1 MVVANGCWVHNAVSN
16 QNQNGENLLNNQANN
31 NNVTANNNNKMTA
44 KGILICR
51 DNSHAFQERTLNLDQ
66 AVKIGRSVAR
76 ARVTSTNAI
85 FDCKVLSRNHAL
97 LWYSGGKFYL
107 QDTRS
112 SNGTFVNNQRL
123 SGTGMESAPREVCS
137 GDIVQFGVDVME
149 STKKVT
155 HGCIVA
161 TLKLYLPDG
170 KEAKASR
177 TMALANTYGDVTVE
191 DIHKLNQYIQE
202 ANRREKVLQGK
213 LAHLQ
218 TLVGNTRVA
227 TDQSWKALIDE
238 DRLLTRIK
246 AVESQLVACSKNLTE
261 EKIRSEL
268 IRLEEEKAQYQ
279 IAAKDALHK
288 IHQEKL
294 EVVQKLAQL
303 ESRLNETE
311 EECQSLHNVSKH
323 AQLELQEL
331 AAKYTEAQT
340 NLHVMENK
348 MAEKEESSSEI
359 IKWAMQ
365 EKKDMLELIKEQ
377 GKIQKLLQT
386 RLRNC
391 RLEDP
396 VNIPKHITAMR
407 NYMQTLIDM
416 NPKLMT
422 DVESS
427 LVKDG
432 VNPIEAINGIL
443 NKLDAV
449 LTEINNDAEA
459 INDTNLTSLDD
470 EQNQTNSQ
478 DSDIKQML
486 IKNAEERP
494 FDKNELDDSPN
505 KRENTT
511 NYIVK
516 PGGGLTTTT
525 SPTGLTTT
533 TTTSVA
539 RRQQQARGQKSL
551 NRRTLV
557 NGSTAS
563 LDDSAEFDANSE
575 SNDDTS
581 SIASDD
587 TWIGCND
594 DIGEKSIIEIKKQ
607 LSEDFEDNSTSE
619 GEQQR
624 DEISRETG
632 HKLEVRFASGTNGK
646 DLEEVHYDHAY
657 RPEEEFAD
665 VATAANDDDSSDSIE
680 SPNESPVSSLTSN
693 RRTSN
698 RDDDEDLEKAENLE
712 HDDRDVHPREQDK
725 EDGEPEEDEQLDGE
739 YIKTLKPI
747 GNSIDPNSC
756 QTREYVLR
764 TLINSLESLRGE
776 DDHEAQ
782 QVVKRELEQLRDW
795 LVQET
800 SENIVN
806 KLKELYY
813 RAKNENQRI
822 QEVNEELVILKEKY
836 NDISDEKTE
845 LLKQYKTLKA
855 QCGDLL
861 NTSYSIPIQYVAP
874 IAVVIVWMLL
884 EKMF

>member
-1 MVVANGCWVHNAVSN
+1 MVVANGCWVHNAGFN
-16 QNQNGENLLNNQANN
+16 QNQNGENNLNNES
-31 NNVTANNNNKMTA
+31 NNNKMTA

-76 ARVTSTNAI
+76 ARVATNNAI

-107 QDTRS
+107 QDTKS

-123 SGTGMESAPREVCS
+123 SATGLESTPREVCS

-177 TMALANTYGDVTVE
+177 TMAMANPAGDVSLE
-191 DIHKLNQYIQE
+191 DLYKLNQYIQE
-202 ANRREKVLQGK
+202 ASRREKVLQSK
-213 LAHLQ
+213 LSHLQ
-218 TLVGNTRVA
+218 SLVENTRLA

-246 AVESQLVACSKNLTE
+246 AVESQLVACSKNLSE
-261 EKIRSEL
+261 DKIRSEL
-268 IRLEEEKAQYQ
+268 LRLEEEKAQYQ

-294 EVVQKLAQL
+294 EVTQKLAQL

-331 AAKYTEAQT
+331 AAKYTEAQR
-340 NLHVMENK
+340 NLQFMENK
-348 MAEKEESSSEI
+348 MVEKEESSSEI
-359 IKWAMQ
+359 VKWAMQ
-365 EKKDMLELIKEQ
+365 EKKDLLKKVEEQ
-377 GKIQKLLQT
+377 ARVERFLQA

-391 RLEDP
+391 WLEDP

-416 NPKLMT
+416 NPKLVT
-422 DVESS
+422 DVDSS
-427 LVKDG
+427 LAKDG

-443 NKLDAV
+443 NKLDAM
-449 LTEINNDAEA
+449 LTEIHNETEA
-459 INDTNLTSLDD
+459 INDTNLTSLDN
-470 EQNQTNSQ
+470 EQNQTNTQ
-478 DSDIKQML
+478 DSENKQML
-486 IKNAEERP
+486 IKNTEERP

-516 PGGGLTTTT
+516 PAGVLTTTVTT
-525 SPTGLTTT
+525 SPT
-533 TTTSVA
+533 A
-539 RRQQQARGQKSL
+539 RRQQQQQQQQMRGQKSL

-557 NGSTAS
+557 NGSTAN
-563 LDDSAEFDANSE
+563 LDDSAEFEANTE
-575 SNDDTS
+575 NNDDTS

-587 TWIGCND
+587 TWIGFND
-594 DIGEKSIIEIKKQ
+594 EVGEKSVIEVKKQ
-607 LSEDFEDNSTSE
+607 SSDDYEDNATSEDQQR
-619 GEQQR
+619 EQQ
-624 DEISRETG
+624 ISRESG

-680 SPNESPVSSLTSN
+680 SPNESPASSVTSN
-693 RRTSN
+693 RQEFN
-698 RDDDEDLEKAENLE
+698 KDDEDIEKPENLE
-712 HDDRDVHPREQDK
+712 HDDEHHRRAEAEQ
-725 EDGEPEEDEQLDGE
+725 EEVEPEEDEQLDGD

-747 GNSIDPNSC
+747 GNSISPNSS

-764 TLINSLESLRGE
+764 TLIGSLESLRGE

-782 QVVKRELEQLRDW
+782 QVVKRELDQLRDW

-836 NDISDEKTE
+836 NNISYEKTE

-861 NTSYSIPIQYVAP
+861 NTSYSVPIQYVAP